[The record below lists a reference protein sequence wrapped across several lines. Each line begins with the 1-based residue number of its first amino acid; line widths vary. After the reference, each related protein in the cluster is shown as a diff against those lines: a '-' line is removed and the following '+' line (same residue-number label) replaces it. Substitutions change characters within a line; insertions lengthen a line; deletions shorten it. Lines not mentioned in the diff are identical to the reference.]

1 MASLQGNT
9 HTVLAVNIPVIASR
23 PSFQR
28 RKGQSLAK
36 QPRRNICCPQP
47 PSHPAYLTRLCTKMQ
62 QQSYS
67 QVAKAEPAWAASLLR
82 SIFMSRHLSKAL
94 NKEEP
99 APSRA
104 EEACHQAIMFRGV
117 LLPTSLWG
125 ESLPVFFLNAS
136 LANPVKEFFT
146 AYFIKQLPAP
156 CPSLWPTHT
165 TPQITQLGKRRRPF
179 SFSQLLLPSSTQC
192 IHWAGC

>member
-1 MASLQGNT
+1 
-9 HTVLAVNIPVIASR
+9 
-23 PSFQR
+23 
-28 RKGQSLAK
+28 
-36 QPRRNICCPQP
+36 
-47 PSHPAYLTRLCTKMQ
+47 MQ

-67 QVAKAEPAWAASLLR
+67 QVAKAEPAWAAPLLR

-179 SFSQLLLPSSTQC
+179 SLSFLHSFFPHQLNVFTGQDASRNKWLCSGMPRAVFTCTAEVQ
-192 IHWAGC
+192 